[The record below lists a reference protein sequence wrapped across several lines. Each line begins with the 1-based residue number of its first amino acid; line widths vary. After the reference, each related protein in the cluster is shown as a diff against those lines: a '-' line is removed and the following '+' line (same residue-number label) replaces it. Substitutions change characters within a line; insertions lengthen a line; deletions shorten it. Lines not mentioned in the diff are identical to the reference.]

1 MIKKILIA
9 IDGSPASNRA
19 IGLGAEMAT
28 VHDASLY
35 LLNVIRDIQIPADMK
50 DMGRV
55 ENLGETRL
63 GVLEHV
69 ANQILDSAEERA
81 KKKGAKNV
89 RKSMGRGDP
98 ATIIARYAKRHKIDL
113 IVIGTR
119 GLGKVKGML
128 MGSVSRKVAN
138 ICDVNCLI
146 VR

>member
-19 IGLGAEMAT
+19 VGLGAEMAS

-35 LLNVIRDIQIPADMK
+35 LLNVIRDIQIPADMR

-69 ANQILDSAEERA
+69 ANQILDNAEERA
-81 KKKGAKNV
+81 RKKGAKTV
-89 RKSMGRGDP
+89 RKSIGRGDP
-98 ATIIARYAKRHKIDL
+98 ATMIARYAKRHKIDL
-113 IVIGTR
+113 ILIGTR

-128 MGSVSRKVAN
+128 MGSVSRKVAD